1 MGEFQ
6 NGICGCFG
14 NLGMCIFTWL
24 IPCYTQG
31 KLAESVGDDC
41 LLCGVAMLIP
51 LVNLYAR
58 LTTRGKVRDNKGIEG
73 GVIGDLICV
82 WCCPLC
88 SLMQEAQEMSVSTPL
103 GAGESIARS

>member
-6 NGICGCFG
+6 NGICGCLG
-14 NLGMCIFTWL
+14 NIGMCIFTYF

-41 LLCGVAMLIP
+41 LLCGVALLIP
-51 LVNLYAR
+51 LVNIYAR
-58 LTTRGKVRDNKGIEG
+58 VSTRGKVRDNKGIEG

-82 WCCPLC
+82 LCCPLC
-88 SLMQEAQEMSVSTPL
+88 ALMQEAQEMSVSTPL